1 MVIGLDPGFGGIKVA
16 HIKVI
21 EGQYQLTTATVP
33 AVVGVG
39 TTDLGLLS
47 LGAIGR
53 RSRAQKPYTVEFEGT
68 SYLVGHNVHRYARPV
83 ERMDFHRLAGGPEI
97 QAAVYAAL
105 AQVLGDGESTVPI
118 LIGLPVEIMAER
130 DLAQEVLRGIRG
142 WLVGEHR
149 FRVDEQMYRV
159 NVTEVRAMPQP
170 AGTFFAWGLNDRGKW
185 VRPKEDLKVPVG
197 IVDIGFNTLDL
208 FAVQN
213 GQVVGQYTGGDTAGI
228 RRATE
233 LLSTQVRERYDVRLS
248 RYEADTYLREKRP
261 VLYCAA
267 GAIDLRPLVRQAL
280 EVTATAILDF
290 VETRWGN
297 AAQFRHVLFTGGG
310 SALLREWLERRYPH
324 GVVLADPVTANA
336 VGFARYAV
344 RVWGR

>member
-1 MVIGLDPGFGGIKVA
+1 MTVIGLDPGFGGIKVA
-16 HIKVI
+16 AI
-21 EGQYQLTTATVP
+21 EEGTLRTAHVP

-39 TTDLGLLS
+39 STDLGLLS
-47 LGAIGR
+47 LGGLTR
-53 RSRAQKPYTVEFEGT
+53 RPREEKPHTVTFGDV

-83 ERMDFHRLAGGPEI
+83 ERMDFHRLTGGPEI

-105 AQVLGDGESTVPI
+105 AQVLPQGEAAIPI
-118 LIGLPVEIMAER
+118 LLGLPVEIMEDR
-130 DLAQEVLRGIRG
+130 DVAHQVLRGIRA
-142 WLVGEHR
+142 WLVGAHT
-149 FRVDEQMYRV
+149 FTVDDHTYSIT
-159 NVTEVRAMPQP
+159 VTEVRAMPQP
-170 AGTFFAWGLNDRGKW
+170 AGTFFGWGLDNRGKW
-185 VRPKEDLKVPVG
+185 MRSREDLRVPVG

-208 FAVQN
+208 FAVEN

-233 LLSTQVRERYDVRLS
+233 LLSTQVRERYGVRLS
-248 RYEADTYLREKRP
+248 RYEADAYLRQKRP

-267 GAIDLRPLVRQAL
+267 GAVDLRSLVRQAL

-290 VETRWGN
+290 IETRWGN

-310 SALLREWLERRYPH
+310 SALLKPWLGRRYPH
-324 GVVLADPVTANA
+324 GVVLSDPVVANA

-344 RVWGR
+344 RVWDGG